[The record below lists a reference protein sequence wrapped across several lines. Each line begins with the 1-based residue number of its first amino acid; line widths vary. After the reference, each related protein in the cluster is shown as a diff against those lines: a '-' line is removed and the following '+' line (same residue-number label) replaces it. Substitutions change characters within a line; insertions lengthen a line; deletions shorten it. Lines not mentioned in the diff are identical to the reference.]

1 MVAPFKGGGKA
12 HGLKFKKL
20 IAFKVSFT
28 PGPWRTPRGNASRIL
43 GFRYWVKFFCC
54 LFFYT
59 DFMFG
64 TRPVLAVMQKLNK
77 NIWKNIDS
85 NKLLDYFSL
94 FKI

>member
-1 MVAPFKGGGKA
+1 
-12 HGLKFKKL
+12 
-20 IAFKVSFT
+20 
-28 PGPWRTPRGNASRIL
+28 
-43 GFRYWVKFFCC
+43 
-54 LFFYT
+54 
-59 DFMFG
+59 MFG